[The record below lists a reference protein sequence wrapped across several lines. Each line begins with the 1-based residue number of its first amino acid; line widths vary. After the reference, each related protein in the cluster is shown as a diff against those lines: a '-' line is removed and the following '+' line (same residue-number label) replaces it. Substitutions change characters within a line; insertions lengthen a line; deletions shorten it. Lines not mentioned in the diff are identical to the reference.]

1 METFII
7 NNNQG
12 KRFSKLS
19 GDYNK
24 IHIDK
29 KYGYNSQFGENIVHG
44 SLVIIKILLML
55 KKNLYINKKL
65 KKIDFKFVNFIKYNN
80 RLKLKKISKLNYN
93 LIQNKKIVVKVEIN
107 GDKKENDIKKII
119 RSKNIHLKI
128 DNAFNIKNLKLLL
141 MKISNYVGMYYPGE
155 NSLIRNISI
164 QHSEYNIIKRN
175 IISWKDDKRI
185 PLIKNILTY
194 NSYNIYFE
202 SIERPLFNKKNIKI
216 KKSMKDNVLN
226 LKGNYLIIGGSSG
239 IGNEILNLLKINKN
253 IKIISTYYRNKL
265 ENINN
270 SNVKQIKLNVE
281 KDIKKIENIIRSN
294 DFSIYYFATPK
305 IFSDKKND
313 ELNKIYIKYYINYPI
328 KILKILKKNKKKYN
342 FFYPST
348 DFINQKVINLY
359 TKIKYDAEKKIKKEL
374 NNVRNINA
382 NILRIPS
389 VHTKQNLSMVKNNYP
404 SFIELLNNNNYFQK
418 KILFEY

>member
-1 METFII
+1 MF
-7 NNNQG
+7 N
-12 KRFSKLS
+12 F
-19 GDYNK
+19 
-24 IHIDK
+24 
-29 KYGYNSQFGENIVHG
+29 
-44 SLVIIKILLML
+44 
-55 KKNLYINKKL
+55 NKKASIIEKNFYKNFKL
-65 KKIDFKFVNFIKYNN
+65 YLNTSGNISYKPFPKPHLLVENSKIN
-80 RLKLKKISKLNYN
+80 LSKTY
-93 LIQNKKIVVKVEIN
+93 
-107 GDKKENDIKKII
+107 ENDG
-119 RSKNIHLKI
+119 L
-128 DNAFNIKNLKLLL
+128 FNIKNLKLLL

-294 DFSIYYFATPK
+294 DFSI
-305 IFSDKKND
+305 
-313 ELNKIYIKYYINYPI
+313 
-328 KILKILKKNKKKYN
+328 
-342 FFYPST
+342 
-348 DFINQKVINLY
+348 
-359 TKIKYDAEKKIKKEL
+359 
-374 NNVRNINA
+374 
-382 NILRIPS
+382 
-389 VHTKQNLSMVKNNYP
+389 
-404 SFIELLNNNNYFQK
+404 
-418 KILFEY
+418 